1 MDSMTETLE
10 ISIESKL
17 EFVDMVSSVVKSVST
32 KMGFEED
39 DANWIEL
46 AVHEAVINAITHG
59 NKYSAEKQVDV
70 KFVIEQDAFTVYI
83 RDQGEGFD
91 LSLLPDPT
99 DADNLLKPSGR
110 GIFYMRTFMDEVEF
124 SSHPEGGNVVR
135 LTKKKRQHQ

>member
-1 MDSMTETLE
+1 MTETVEL
-10 ISIESKL
+10 SIESKL

-39 DANWIEL
+39 DTNWIEL

-59 NKYSAEKQVDV
+59 NKHSADKQVDV

-91 LSLLPDPT
+91 LAQLPDPT

>member
-1 MDSMTETLE
+1 MTETLE
-10 ISIESKL
+10 LSIESKL
-17 EFVDMVSSVVKSVST
+17 EFVDMVSSVVKNVST

-59 NKYSAEKQVDV
+59 NKHSADKQVDV

-83 RDQGEGFD
+83 RDRGEGFD
-91 LSLLPDPT
+91 LAQLPDPT